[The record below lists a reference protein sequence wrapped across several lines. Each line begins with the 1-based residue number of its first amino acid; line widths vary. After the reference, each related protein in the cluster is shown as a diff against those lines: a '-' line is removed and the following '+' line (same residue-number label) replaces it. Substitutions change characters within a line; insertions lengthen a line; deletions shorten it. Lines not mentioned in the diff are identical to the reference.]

1 VNNGFMLDVK
11 SYSFYHRSSTTGYTN
26 YQLLVNGI
34 LVGSGS
40 IFVSSGST
48 LQSTGTINVANAI
61 AGLTGSVSVT
71 LKLFGGS
78 NGNNATFRLDDFT
91 LNGYTQEV
99 QVYAEGYRYG
109 FQNQE
114 KDDEIKGAGNSMNY
128 TYRMHDPRVG
138 RFFAVDPLIK
148 KFPYYSSYAFSGNRV
163 IDAIE
168 LEGKEPEDFLIN
180 FIINSVKSYII
191 QTSQKYIENTV
202 KNVANGTLNYVESRV
217 EISTSNLLISTAKE
231 RNPNVENLSESEKQ
245 KDFRTNA
252 EKTQGILLYEFATGT
267 GKTER
272 EFNYPDPIVKEIA
285 SGYVLGDILNKFNE
299 HLKKEKL
306 TLSEWS
312 KKGEN
317 FESDIP
323 FSPDHAGTLKSIS
336 RHFSSN
342 SSQFLIGGSTFV
354 ISPSSKEG
362 LVSVTI
368 ENKMSKNS
376 LFLHVLDNKDNG
388 QLRTTTQKF
397 NFGLDFGDNK
407 KKK

>member
-1 VNNGFMLDVK
+1 MDN
-11 SYSFYHRSSTTGYTN
+11 
-26 YQLLVNGI
+26 
-34 LVGSGS
+34 
-40 IFVSSGST
+40 
-48 LQSTGTINVANAI
+48 
-61 AGLTGSVSVT
+61 
-71 LKLFGGS
+71 
-78 NGNNATFRLDDFT
+78 
-91 LNGYTQEV
+91 
-99 QVYAEGYRYG
+99 YRYG

-114 KDDEIKGAGNSMNY
+114 KDDEIKGAGNSVNY
-128 TYRMHDPRVG
+128 KYRMHDPRVG

-267 GKTER
+267 GKKER

-285 SGYVLGDILNKFNE
+285 SGYVLGDIIDKFNE

-317 FESDIP
+317 FGSDIP

-354 ISPSSKEG
+354 ISPTSKEG

-368 ENKMSKNS
+368 ENNMSKNS
-376 LFLHVLDNKDNG
+376 LFLHVLNNKDNG

-397 NFGLDFGDNK
+397 NFGLNFGDNK